1 MFTTTILI
9 LTYSKAIYVV
19 TSETLRIIYEH
30 IQQNF
35 SRREGSDGHF
45 SMLKQFEAVLIQILH
60 IGL

>member
-1 MFTTTILI
+1 MEE
-9 LTYSKAIYVV
+9 KAIYVV

-45 SMLKQFEAVLIQILH
+45 SLNNSRLS
-60 IGL
+60 

>member
-1 MFTTTILI
+1 MEE
-9 LTYSKAIYVV
+9 KAIYVV